1 MGRIDEPFDHDD
13 GPQQAQGAKRAEG
26 AVAPPRAPVILSRN
40 IVYTT
45 TRTVEVPMQT
55 LRANRIIAGFGPGAL
70 TDTYKILSTQVL
82 QRMRARQW
90 TSLGV
95 SSPGSGEGKTLT
107 AINLAV
113 SLAAEFNLTALL
125 VDADLRRPSVAQYF
139 GIGPS
144 PGLSDYLMWNAPL
157 EDLLINPGIPG
168 FVFLPGGKPLASS
181 SEALGWQRMADLV
194 QELESRYPNR
204 MVLFDLPPML
214 RSADVLAFAP
224 HVDAALLV
232 IEEGYT
238 QRDALRRAVEM
249 LNGTPIV
256 GTVLNKSAQARISG
270 GTSPGWM
277 SGLLRRGR

>member
-13 GPQQAQGAKRAEG
+13 EAQRARGAKRTEG
-26 AVAPPRAPVILSRN
+26 AVAPPRAPVILSRK

-55 LRANRIIAGFGPGAL
+55 LRANRIIAGFGPGTL
-70 TDTYKILSTQVL
+70 VDTYKILSSQVL
-82 QRMRARQW
+82 QRMRSRQW
-90 TSLGV
+90 TTLGV

-113 SLAAEFNLTALL
+113 SLAAEFDLTALL

-139 GIGPS
+139 GLGPM

-157 EDLLINPGIPG
+157 ADLLVNPGIPG
-168 FVFLPGGKPLASS
+168 LVLLPGGKPLTSS
-181 SEALGWQRMADLV
+181 SEALGWERMAELV
-194 QELESRYPNR
+194 QELKTRYPNR

-224 HVDAALLV
+224 HIDAALLV
-232 IEEGYT
+232 IEEGRT
-238 QRDALRRAVEM
+238 QRGAVRRAVEM
-249 LNGTPIV
+249 LGGTPIV
-256 GTVLNKSAQARISG
+256 GTVLNKSAQARIPASEPG
-270 GTSPGWM
+270 GWM
-277 SGLLRRGR
+277 SGLLRRER